1 MMTSS
6 VNVAERRAPPVVHGL
21 PLLGSAL
28 GMVQNPLQFLRDS
41 HQRYGDVYTIKAG
54 PLSFVVMAGIEA
66 NQFMAKE
73 GRNVLRSWEFWEG
86 TVKEMECPHS
96 FIAVDG
102 EAHRY
107 QRTLM
112 MPMFSKSAFAG
123 QIPELVKT
131 AQETLEARY
140 HQKCSVSSLFRHV
153 VSQQIGGTLQGY
165 KPTPEEVDALMYYQS
180 AVMNVFSMKKW
191 PRIVLSMPRYRKA
204 KRTVR
209 ALADRIIGA
218 EEREEGPRTYLRN
231 LLQKGRA
238 EQPQWFT
245 PGDVRNHAIIT
256 YLAGIDTVGAT
267 LSFMLFELLKQPDL
281 RRRLQEEVDT
291 AWGRGLPTFEEL
303 ERLDILQRFIKE
315 VLRLYPTAYA
325 VRRTA
330 VTDFTF
336 QGYEI
341 RKGQDVLLFTTAKHT
356 DEKYFEDPLRFDI
369 DRYDAPRREPS
380 VPDAYAP
387 FGKGPH
393 SCIGAGLA
401 RVLMPLNVGTLLF
414 HTDVA
419 PACDLGRIKMDFRD
433 PTASLSPSFAVR
445 LTPRVRGGLN

>member
-1 MMTSS
+1 MTSPS
-6 VNVAERRAPPVVHGL
+6 IDVAGRRAPPIVRGL

-28 GMVQNPLQFLRDS
+28 DMLQNPLEFLRET
-41 HQRYGDVYTIKAG
+41 HRRYGDVYTVKAG
-54 PLSFVVMAGIEA
+54 HLSFVVMAGVEA
-66 NQFMAKE
+66 NQFMARE
-73 GRNVLRSWEFWEG
+73 GRNVLRSWDFWEG

-102 EAHRY
+102 EAHHY

-112 MPMFSKSAFAG
+112 MPMFAKSAFADR
-123 QIPELVKT
+123 IPELATTVRDT
-131 AQETLEARY
+131 FEARY
-140 HQKCSVSSLFRHV
+140 HQKTFVSSLFRHA
-153 VSQQIGGTLQGY
+153 VSQQIGGSLQGY

-191 PRIVLSMPRYRKA
+191 PRWVLSLPRYRKA

-209 ALADRIIGA
+209 ALADRIIDA
-218 EEREEGPRTYLRN
+218 EQRGDGPRTYLRT
-231 LLQKGRA
+231 LLEKGRA

-245 PGDVRNHAIIT
+245 PGDIRNHAIIT
-256 YLAGIDTVGAT
+256 FLAGIDTVGAT
-267 LSFMLFELLKQPDL
+267 LSFMLFELLKQPEL

-291 AWGRGLPTFEEL
+291 VWSRGLPSADEL
-303 ERLDILQRFIKE
+303 EKLDTLQHFIKE

-325 VRRTA
+325 VQRTA

-341 RKGQDVLLFTTAKHT
+341 RKGQNVLLFTTAKHT
-356 DEKYFEDPLRFDI
+356 DEKYFAAPLRFDI
-369 DRYDAPRREPS
+369 DRYQAPRSEPS

-387 FGKGPH
+387 FGRGPH

-401 RVLMPLNVGTLLF
+401 RVLMPLDIGELLF
-414 HTDVA
+414 HTDIA
-419 PACDLGRIKMDFRD
+419 PACNLDRVKMDFRD
-433 PTASLSPSFAVR
+433 PTASLSQSFAVR
-445 LTPRVRGGLN
+445 ITPRNRGASN